1 MKKLLAFTI
10 AFSLVMSVICSFSAT
25 AETVN
30 VSDNTALN
38 LMTSLKIMDV
48 DSERRDMAVTRETFA
63 VYVANML
70 NFSDDLSNVRYFRD
84 VETTAFSVSAI
95 NYLTKMG
102 IISVGE
108 DKLFRPN
115 ANITYAEAIK
125 MLVCAMGGREIAEV
139 KGGFPL
145 GYMAVARQ
153 LDISVSSNP
162 DEYFTDDTAAQLIYN
177 ALTEKMV
184 DFKSL
189 GGDATE
195 YKLSDESL
203 LNVYWDIE
211 QAEGM
216 VECVYGATLN
226 SSYQA
231 ENPDEIFINGEM
243 YKIGETGT
251 DILNIVGHSVEFGY
265 KDAKNSSE
273 KTLVYI
279 SDNGD
284 SADIIKIDIRDFI
297 SYSDGKISYY
307 SGEKSVDKTLENP
320 GVFYNGKELGS
331 KLEETLA
338 NLNKGYI
345 YIIDSNADNRYDTLL
360 IYDFINFKVGSIY
373 DEVVFSKING
383 TDSIKKSD
391 CDSII
396 VRDGKNNAIEFGD
409 IALNDSLSVAFSKDK
424 KAVVVIKADTEFNG
438 TLDKTNSADSE
449 YKVTIG
455 DSEHEV
461 DPSYVTYF
469 KNYVKVGES
478 YYYCAD
484 SFGYICYVSAEKSS
498 NQTAGYIISAVKDD
512 GFDPKLKFKMLTESG
527 AVEVFEADGRIVFDG
542 ETYKDENFDK
552 VYDKLTSYDGDLM
565 VRYIVDKD
573 NKISEIDTTR
583 PMTAKENSEN
593 SITSVFGESKK
604 QKWFYYP
611 RINAKAA
618 IQGTTKVF
626 YVPYDEKGAD
636 DSDYSVGAYTVGMI
650 TNTMV
655 SADAYYFSS
664 FSGYADSVL
673 LRYKPE
679 EIKANKDTYATFM
692 IFKEVTERIN
702 ENGEIAKYIVCVTS
716 AGEASYEMRDDISLT
731 GIEKGDFIRLTFD
744 FKGRVVKPTTGDDVK
759 VIYDCSKALSAQ
771 DGYGVTKWFTNE
783 DYGFVTYTKPDV
795 TTKYRANYQVS
806 YGKAVDITSDNVLR
820 ISASEDDTVTEG
832 IVNIDSSKV
841 VVIENGK
848 NGVDIRVGTAA
859 DIVTYKSSKSDA
871 SKVFFGTHEG
881 AFPCVIIYNL

>member
-1 MKKLLAFTI
+1 MKKLLAYTI
-10 AFSLVMSVICSFSAT
+10 AFSLVMSVICSFSAS

-30 VSDNTALN
+30 ISDNTALN

-48 DSERRDMAVTRETFA
+48 DSERRDMPVTRETFA
-63 VYVANML
+63 VYVAKML
-70 NFSDDLSNVRYFRD
+70 NFSDDLSSVRYFRD

-145 GYMAVARQ
+145 GYMTVARQ

-162 DEYFTDDTAAQLIYN
+162 DENFTDDTAAQLIYN
-177 ALTEKMV
+177 TLTEKMV

-211 QAEGM
+211 QAEGT

-243 YKIGETGT
+243 YKIGQTGI
-251 DILNIVGHSVEFGY
+251 DILDIVGHSIEFGY
-265 KDAKNSSE
+265 KETKNSSE
-273 KTLVYI
+273 KTLVYV

-284 SADIIKIDIRDFI
+284 SADIIKINIRDYI

-307 SGEKSVDKTLENP
+307 SDEKSVDKTLENP

-338 NLNKGYI
+338 HLNKGYI
-345 YIIDSNADNRYDTLL
+345 YIIDANADNRYDTLL

-373 DEVVFSKING
+373 DEVAFSKING
-383 TDSIKKSD
+383 TDFIKKSD

-396 VRDGKNNAIEFGD
+396 VRDGKNNSIEFSD
-409 IALNDSLSVAFSKDK
+409 IALNDSLAVAFSKDK

-438 TLDKTNSADSE
+438 TLDKTNSTDSE

-478 YYYCAD
+478 YYYCVD

-498 NQTAGYIISAVKDD
+498 NKMTGYIISFIKDD
-512 GFDPKLKFKMLTESG
+512 GFSPKLKFKILTESG
-527 AVEVFEADGRIVFDG
+527 TVDVFETEGRIVFDG

-552 VYDKLTSYDGDLM
+552 VYDKLTSFDGDLV
-565 VRYIVDKD
+565 VRYVADKE
-573 NKISEIDTTR
+573 NKVSEIDTAR
-583 PMTAKENSEN
+583 PLTAKENAEN

-611 RINAKAA
+611 RINAKTAM
-618 IQGTTKVF
+618 QGTTKVF
-626 YVPYDEKGAD
+626 YVPYDETGAD

-650 TNTMV
+650 SDTMV
-655 SADAYYFSS
+655 SVDAYYFSS

-679 EIKANKDTYATFM
+679 TIKANKSAPFL
-692 IFKEVTERIN
+692 IFKEVTEKIN
-702 ENGEIAKYIVCVTS
+702 ENGEAAKYIVCVTS

-731 GIEKGDFIRLTFD
+731 GIEKGDFIKLTFD
-744 FKGRVVKPTTGDDVK
+744 FKGRVVKPTSGDDVK

-771 DGYGVTKWFTNE
+771 DGYGVTKWFTND
-783 DYGFVTYTKPDV
+783 DYGFVTYTKPDA
-795 TTKYRANYQVS
+795 TTKYRADYQVS

-820 ISASEDDTVTEG
+820 ISASEDDTVTEE

-841 VVIENGK
+841 VVIENEK
-848 NGVDIRVGTAA
+848 NGVDVRVGSAA
-859 DIVTYKSSKSDA
+859 DIVTYKSSKTDA
-871 SKVFFGTHEG
+871 SKVFCGTRNG
-881 AFPCVIIYNL
+881 AFICVIIYNL